1 MEGEGFRL
9 KVVGLAVVFCL
20 GQLVQ
25 ELVAE
30 AIFTT
35 FEFPQPKLEV
45 AMVYAWFQ
53 HMGTVL
59 VAFAS
64 LRMLAPAPKTLTP
77 ASPETG
83 GARSWL
89 AMAVL
94 AGLIFASTVLPNLAL
109 EFVHFPAKVVT
120 KSSKLVPTMLVSVC
134 MGNSL
139 AFGRVDYAS
148 ALLLISGAVVFAL
161 ASSRE
166 SDTSPRHGEYAFV
179 GLALLTV
186 ASLADALVPNIQQAL
201 MRTGQA
207 SVQHLAIKVNLIGQA
222 AILAYLLVLGGGW
235 AWVAWLLA
243 HPHTLALMAGS
254 GLTLGVAVIAYTM
267 LIREAGSVIAVAVAT
282 VRKVATITLS
292 YLVFPGNGK
301 TFEQSHLLAV
311 ALVAL
316 GMGLVPCYQRLSGTT
331 K

>member
-1 MEGEGFRL
+1 MEGGVRP
-9 KVVGLAVVFCL
+9 KVVGLALVFCL

-25 ELVAE
+25 ELIAE

-35 FEFPQPKLEV
+35 FEFPQPKIEV

-59 VAFAS
+59 VAFVS
-64 LRMLAPAPKTLTP
+64 LRMLAPNHKTP
-77 ASPETG
+77 SSEGGGGGET
-83 GARSWL
+83 RSWL
-89 AMAVL
+89 AMVAL

-139 AFGRVDYAS
+139 AFGWMDYAS

-166 SDTSPRHGEYAFV
+166 SEKSPKHSEYAVV
-179 GLALLTV
+179 GLGLLTV
-186 ASLADALVPNIQQAL
+186 ASLADALVPNIQQVL

-207 SVQHLAIKVNLIGQA
+207 SAQHLAIKVNLIGQA
-222 AILAYLLVLGGGW
+222 GILGYLLLLGEGE
-235 AWVAWLLA
+235 WVAWLVG
-243 HPHTLALMAGS
+243 HPNTLALMTGS
-254 GLTLGVAVIAYTM
+254 GLMLGVAVIAYTM
-267 LIREAGSVIAVAVAT
+267 LIREAGSVLAVAVAT

-301 TFEQSHLLAV
+301 TFDQSHLLAV
-311 ALVAL
+311 ALVGL
-316 GMGLVPCYQRLSGTT
+316 GMGLVPCWQRFAAR